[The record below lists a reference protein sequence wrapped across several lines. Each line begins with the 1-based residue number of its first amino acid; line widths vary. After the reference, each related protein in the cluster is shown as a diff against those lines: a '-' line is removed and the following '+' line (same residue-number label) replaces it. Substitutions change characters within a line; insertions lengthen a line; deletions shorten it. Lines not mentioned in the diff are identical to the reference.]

1 MGGSI
6 FLKGGKLMSN
16 LSKEK
21 KKDFQRLLKAAA
33 EAGESIKGLKPNY
46 VDRPRGVK
54 RPLNRGRGCRK

>member
-1 MGGSI
+1 MGGSN

-16 LSKEK
+16 LSKEKK

-54 RPLNRGRGCRK
+54 RPLNRGCRK